1 MATLFPA
8 VTIGDASSLRDVG
21 TLHSQLQPMA
31 EAVQLLAGQR
41 GNARAVMSD
50 AINIDPARSWMAGT
64 QIHAPSAAVTSA
76 AGGVPTYNDYITTV
90 QDLYQLREDVITIQ
104 GVLRDLIKI
113 LKA

>member
-1 MATLFPA
+1 MATFPA

-21 TLHSQLQPMA
+21 TLHSQLQPLA

-41 GNARAVMSD
+41 GNSRAVMTD
-50 AINIDPARSWMAGT
+50 TVNIDPSRSWMAGT
-64 QIHAPSAAVTSA
+64 QIRSPGGAVTSA
-76 AGGVPTYNDYITTV
+76 AGGVPTYNDYILTV